1 VPVFVRVLTEISP
14 MHNQKQNKIPL
25 KKDGISL
32 DAIYGPG
39 RDAADNLR
47 EGKDVL
53 YWWPASLGMKAQT
66 GSGGVD
72 SYVVLTRSD
81 WATILEKSK
90 EGQPVEHLSRL

>member
-1 VPVFVRVLTEISP
+1 

-32 DAIYGPG
+32 DAVYGPG

-53 YWWPASLGMKAQT
+53 YWWPSSLGMKKH
-66 GSGGVD
+66 SESSGVD

-81 WATILEKSK
+81 WASIVEKSK
-90 EGQPVEHLSRL
+90 EGHETESLSRL